1 MTRVRLG
8 QVAVPMVLGLLV
20 ACESAVAMQFG
31 SFFLDDGRAA
41 IVARG
46 PIVEGDTERLR
57 QTAAALPRTS
67 TIAAI
72 ILDSPGGDVL
82 VGEELAEIVSKLHL
96 PVFVLSGSEC
106 SSACFLVFACASRR
120 IVATDALIGVHS
132 ASDSG
137 KETIP
142 SLALTTAFARDAA
155 ACGVPPAI
163 IGKMVET
170 PPGRLAWLTPND
182 LALMGV
188 SVAPDATAE
197 TEHSPPLAAPYAAL
211 PSAQSPAA
219 SNGFPNVQASRT
231 PPDTATGEQSTSLTF
246 QQGLADRRAWEEYFN
261 GLTGD
266 FRAGAESWAER
277 RSTPKP
283 GSCYA
288 ATHSDLGAWTAGC
301 LAAQQR
307 LGPSD
312 RRRKAEPDYRLGWN
326 AY

>member
-1 MTRVRLG
+1 
-8 QVAVPMVLGLLV
+8 
-20 ACESAVAMQFG
+20 MQFG

-57 QTAAALPRTS
+57 HKVAALIQTS
-67 TIAAI
+67 AIAGI
-72 ILDSPGGDVL
+72 ILDSPGGDVF
-82 VGEELAEIVSKLHL
+82 VGEELAEIVSNLHL
-96 PVFVLSGSEC
+96 PVFVLNGSEC
-106 SSACFLVFACASRR
+106 SSACFLVLACASRR

-132 ASDSG
+132 ASDGG

-142 SLALTTAFARDAA
+142 SLAMTTAFARDAA

-188 SVAPDATAE
+188 SVAPDATTE
-197 TEHSPPLAAPYAAL
+197 TEHSPPAAPYAAL
-211 PSAQSPAA
+211 PSAQGGPPA
-219 SNGFPNVQASRT
+219 SSGVPNVQASRT
-231 PPDTATGEQSTSLTF
+231 PADTSAGEQSTSLAF

-261 GLTGD
+261 ALTGE

-283 GSCYA
+283 GSCYGGN
-288 ATHSDLGAWTAGC
+288 HIDLGAWTAGC
-301 LAAQQR
+301 VAAQQR

-312 RRRKAEPDYRLGWN
+312 RRRKEQPDYRLGWN